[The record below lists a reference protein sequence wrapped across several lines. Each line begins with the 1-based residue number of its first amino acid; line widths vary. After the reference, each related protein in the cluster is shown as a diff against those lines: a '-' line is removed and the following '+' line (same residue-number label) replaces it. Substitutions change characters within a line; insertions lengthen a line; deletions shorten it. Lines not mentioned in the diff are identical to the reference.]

1 MDKKRLIE
9 YFFISLGVFLV
20 AIGFYY
26 FLEPLKLITGGILGI
41 GIIVNNLVPFSTS
54 IFVLIMNVIAI
65 IFGSLILGK
74 QFFYRTIF
82 GTLFLPL
89 VLFFLELGSAN
100 DFILK
105 HVEPEM
111 HLLIGAIFAGLLTG
125 IGLGLVIRFNATT
138 GGMDVYQR
146 VLSDKAK
153 IPFSIALIITDGVV
167 ILIGMVQDI
176 NLGLFALI
184 ALIITSI
191 TLEKVSVMG
200 KNSYTGFIITDKYEQ
215 FKESIYKELD
225 RGFTKIKV
233 VGSYT
238 ENEKSMI
245 MCTVYRHQI
254 YTLKEIINEIDPN
267 AFSIIM
273 HTNEV
278 IGSGFLSRD
287 FNG

>member
-26 FLEPLKLITGGILGI
+26 FLKPLKLITGGILGI
-41 GIIVNNLVPFSTS
+41 GIIVDNLVPFSTS

-89 VLFFLELGSAN
+89 VLFFLELGSVN
-100 DFILK
+100 DLILK

-191 TLEKVSVMG
+191 TLEKVTVMG

>member
-9 YFFISLGVFLV
+9 YFFISLGVILV
-20 AIGFYY
+20 AIGFFY
-26 FLEPLKLITGGILGI
+26 FLEPLKLVTGGILGI
-41 GIIVNNLVPFSTS
+41 GIIVGDTIPFSTS
-54 IFVLIMNVIAI
+54 IFVLIMNIIAI
-65 IFGSLILGK
+65 IIGSLILGK

-82 GTLFLPL
+82 GTLFLPF
-89 VLFFLELGSAN
+89 VLFLLELASSN
-100 DFILK
+100 DLILR

-111 HLLIGAIFAGLLTG
+111 HLLIGAIFAGLLAG
-125 IGLGLVIRFNATT
+125 SGLGLVIRFNATT

-146 VLSDKAK
+146 ILSDKAR
-153 IPFSIALIITDGVV
+153 IPFSISLIITDGVV
-167 ILIGMVQDI
+167 ILIGMVQNI

-191 TLEKVSVMG
+191 TLEKISVMG
-200 KNSYTGFIITDKYEQ
+200 KNSYTGFIITNRYEQ
-215 FKESIYKELD
+215 FKEAIYQQLD

-233 VGSYT
+233 IGSYT

-245 MCTVYRHQI
+245 MCTVYRHQV
-254 YTLKEIINEIDPN
+254 YTLKEIINEVDPDS
-267 AFSIIM
+267 FSIIM

-287 FNG
+287 SNG

>member
-100 DFILK
+100 DLILK